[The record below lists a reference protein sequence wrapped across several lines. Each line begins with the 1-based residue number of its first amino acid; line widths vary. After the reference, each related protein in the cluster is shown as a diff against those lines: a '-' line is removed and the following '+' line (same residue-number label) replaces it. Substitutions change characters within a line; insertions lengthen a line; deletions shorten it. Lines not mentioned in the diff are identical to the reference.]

1 LLQLPFQIPVWS
13 DEDVGR
19 TIENIANEI
28 GLPKDVTVKLLGKRI
43 KDLIMNS
50 AKLNPRNIKRFMNS
64 LVLSFGTDG
73 EDIRDI
79 QNANLKDYII
89 ENYLKSM
96 ISVQTFLF

>member
-1 LLQLPFQIPVWS
+1 MLQLPFQIPVWS